1 MGNKLV
7 IMLLLTV
14 PAVADP
20 AWFDKIHQKDL
31 IAIVTPDGYCEAKVV
46 SRGPDQITVRLKST
60 TSVCGARKSLVQVAR
75 RDVQDVV
82 DDRRLKARSGE
93 KSEAAKCAA
102 LVIGIPLI
110 TVGRVVGE
118 LNRSAPPLL
127 AVIAGSGIAAA
138 IFCRDRSARYGVFI
152 DRIVAVQP

>member
-82 DDRRLKARSGE
+82 DDAVESTERGHVRGGEMCSACHRNTTDYSRSSGRRVES
-93 KSEAAKCAA
+93 KCAA
-102 LVIGIPLI
+102 
-110 TVGRVVGE
+110 
-118 LNRSAPPLL
+118 A
-127 AVIAGSGIAAA
+127 AGCHCWQRH
-138 IFCRDRSARYGVFI
+138 CRRHFL
-152 DRIVAVQP
+152 P